1 MDNANEPSSTT
12 ESYSEMAADQQRE
25 REAEE
30 GVEALICDAYMPARS
45 WSSMTEGP
53 PLTPPLQ
60 RAMRWPVHQQR
71 RKH

>member
-30 GVEALICDAYMPARS
+30 WVEALLSDAYMPARS
-45 WSSMTEGP
+45 
-53 PLTPPLQ
+53 
-60 RAMRWPVHQQR
+60 
-71 RKH
+71 